1 MLCMMVMAMGVM
13 AQAKWQPRRPINLI
27 VPWGPGGASD
37 LTARIV
43 AAEMEKPLGQRI
55 IITNTPGGSG
65 AIGTKE
71 MFDLPHD
78 GYTWSGNA
86 NGSIVT
92 YQVLEFLDISHRDY
106 ANFFA
111 MFTPNVICVPANSP
125 YQDLPALI
133 QAMKTG
139 RVTVSSAGTGSGG
152 HQAAEFFK
160 KYAGVDY
167 VHVPYQGGV
176 YAVTA
181 TVSGEVDCVMQLSME
196 VVEMLRAKQLKALAV
211 MDNKPLEVE
220 GVGAIPPITNWIAD
234 FPSVGSYFGLFLP
247 KDIRGRPGGHHC
259 GFRGGLQQR
268 HGEENF
274 ATEGSVAVCI
284 YGERGRG
291 HQRAGSLLICWML
304 YDGGF
309 ANIEPSQF
317 GIRGRNVNAA
327 RPYADA
333 PISIGGNLIC

>member
-1 MLCMMVMAMGVM
+1 MKKHVFRIGMALMLCMMVMAMGVM

-247 KDIRGRPGGHHC
+247 KDIPADALAAITAAFEVAC
-259 GFRGGLQQR
+259 NSDTVK
-268 HGEENF
+268 NF
-274 ATEGSVAVCI
+274 ATEKGSVAVCI
-284 YGERGRG
+284 YGEEAEAINE
-291 HQRAGSLLICWML
+291 QAASLICWML

-317 GIRGRNVNAA
+317 GIP
-327 RPYADA
+327 RP
-333 PISIGGNLIC
+333 